1 MGRSVRVTLSAT
13 ILRRVAELIAG
24 HAGLRP
30 PEWVLKAR
38 LESRIAALGL
48 EQPERYAALVES
60 PDGARELELLVEA
73 LRVGETRFFRH
84 RAHVQAVQAAVVPA
98 LAAAR
103 SSGPVRAWSAGCATG
118 EEAYT
123 LAILLSRGLPAPLY
137 QVSVHAT
144 DISKEALEIARAG
157 EYPLS
162 ALDHVPEDLRKRAF
176 EAAGADRVRVA
187 AGFRRLV
194 QFESHNLTDPAYPQK
209 LDLIWCRNVLIYF
222 APEARRQVVLRLI
235 DSLAP
240 GGFLFVGYAETLR
253 DFEALE
259 TVRTPDAVLYRKPL
273 PGERPR
279 RASAPM
285 PVPPLARARAHGVPP
300 LDLVSDPGGDIS
312 GGALATPVPA
322 APPAAPAAPAFRG
335 VEAEAAVIELRGRYE
350 GGARLGRE
358 LAAALSGSYLR
369 VTIDLDGAE
378 YLDDDAGQVLRRACS
393 AARAAGVEVVLV
405 AERQA
410 TRRWLARSGAIEP
423 GEGR

>member
-1 MGRSVRVTLSAT
+1 M
-13 ILRRVAELIAG
+13 AELIAG

-48 EQPERYAALVES
+48 EQADRYAALIES

-84 RAHVQAVQAAVVPA
+84 RAHVRAVQDAVVPA

-103 SSGPVRAWSAGCATG
+103 ASGPVRAWSAGCASG

-123 LAILLSRGLPAPLY
+123 LAMLLARGLPAPIY

-157 EYPLS
+157 EYPAA
-162 ALDHVPEDLRKRAF
+162 ALDHVPEDLRRRAF
-176 EAAGADRVRVA
+176 ETIGEGRVRVA
-187 AGFRRLV
+187 AAFRRLV
-194 QFESHNLTDPAYPQK
+194 QFESHNLTEPGYPQK

-222 APEARRQVVLRLI
+222 APDARRQVVLRMI

-240 GGFLFVGYAETLR
+240 GGFLFVGYAESLR

-259 TVRTPDAVLYRKPL
+259 AVRTPDALLYRKPL

-285 PVPPLARARAHGVPP
+285 PVPSLARTPM
-300 LDLVSDPGGDIS
+300 
-312 GGALATPVPA
+312 ATPLPE
-322 APPAAPAAPAFRG
+322 PPPQRARRETPMFG
-335 VEAEAAVIELRGRYE
+335 GLEVEEAVLELRGRYDDGE
-350 GGARLGRE
+350 RLGRE
-358 LAAALSGSYLR
+358 LAAVLSGSYRR
-369 VTIDLDGAE
+369 VTIDLDGAD
-378 YLDDDAGQVLRRACS
+378 YLDDAAGQTLRRACS

-410 TRRWLARSGAIEP
+410 TRRWLARSGA
-423 GEGR
+423 GEDK

>member
-1 MGRSVRVTLSAT
+1 LPLSVH

-48 EQPERYAALVES
+48 EQADRYAALIES

-84 RAHVQAVQAAVVPA
+84 RAHVQAVQGAVVPA

-103 SSGPVRAWSAGCATG
+103 ASGPVRAWSAGCATG

-123 LAILLSRGLPAPLY
+123 LAILLSRGLPSPIY

-157 EYPLS
+157 EYPAA
-162 ALDHVPEDLRKRAF
+162 ALDHVPEDLRRRAF
-176 EAAGADRVRVA
+176 ETIDDGRVRVA
-187 AGFRRLV
+187 AAYRRLV
-194 QFESHNLTDPAYPQK
+194 QFESHNLTEPAYPQR

-222 APEARRQVVLRLI
+222 APDARRQVVLRLI

-240 GGFLFVGYAETLR
+240 GGFLFVGYAESLR
-253 DFEALE
+253 DFEALQ

-285 PVPPLARARAHGVPP
+285 PVPPLVRTPMATPLPAPPARARRET
-300 LDLVSDPGGDIS
+300 PGFG
-312 GGALATPVPA
+312 
-322 APPAAPAAPAFRG
+322 G
-335 VEAEAAVIELRGRYE
+335 VELEEAVLELRGRYDD
-350 GGARLGRE
+350 GDRLGRE
-358 LAAALSGSYLR
+358 LTAVLSGSYKK
-369 VTIDLDGAE
+369 VIIDLDGAD
-378 YLDDDAGQVLRRACS
+378 YLDDAAGAVLRRACS

-405 AERQA
+405 AERQS
-410 TRRWLARSGAIEP
+410 TRRWLARSGA
-423 GEGR
+423 GEDKK

>member
-1 MGRSVRVTLSAT
+1 VALSAQ

-48 EQPERYAALVES
+48 EQADRYAALLES
-60 PDGARELELLVEA
+60 ADGARELELLVEA

-84 RAHVQAVQAAVVPA
+84 RAHVQAVQGAVVPA

-103 SSGPVRAWSAGCATG
+103 SSGPVRAWSAGCASG

-123 LAILLSRGLPAPLY
+123 LAILLARGLPAPLY

-157 EYPLS
+157 EYPAS
-162 ALDHVPEDLRKRAF
+162 ALDHVPEELRRRAF
-176 EAAGADRVRVA
+176 EPVAEGRVRVA
-187 AGFRRLV
+187 AAYRRLV
-194 QFESHNLTDPAYPQK
+194 QFDSHNLTDPGYPQK

-222 APEARRQVVLRLI
+222 GAEARRHVVLRLI

-253 DFEALE
+253 DFDALE

-273 PGERPR
+273 AGERR
-279 RASAPM
+279 RSPSAPP
-285 PVPPLARARAHGVPP
+285 PVAVNMAPLARPP
-300 LDLVSDPGGDIS
+300 M
-312 GGALATPVPA
+312 ATPLPTA
-322 APPAAPAAPAFRG
+322 APPARARREPVFSG
-335 VEAEAAVIELRGRYE
+335 VEVEEAVLELRGRYDDGE
-350 GGARLGRE
+350 RLGRE
-358 LAAALSGSYLR
+358 LAAVLSGSYKK
-369 VTIDLDGAE
+369 VIIDLDGAD
-378 YLDDDAGQVLRRACS
+378 YLDDSAGPVLRRACS

-405 AERQA
+405 AERQG
-410 TRRWLARSGAIEP
+410 TRRWLTRSGAE
-423 GEGR
+423 GER

>member
-1 MGRSVRVTLSAT
+1 MTRGLLLWADHTSLPLPDHT
-13 ILRRVAELIAG
+13 LRRVAELIAG

-30 PEWVLKAR
+30 PEWVLRAR

-48 EQPERYAALVES
+48 DQPDRYATLIES
-60 PDGARELELLVEA
+60 PEGVRELELLVEA

-84 RAHVQAVQAAVVPA
+84 RAHVQAVEGAVVPA

-137 QVSVHAT
+137 QVSVQAT

-176 EAAGADRVRVA
+176 ETVGEGRVRVA
-187 AGFRRLV
+187 GPFRRLV
-194 QFESHNLTDPAYPQK
+194 QFESHNLTEPTYPQK
-209 LDLIWCRNVLIYF
+209 LDLIFCRNVLIYF
-222 APEARRQVVLRLI
+222 GPDARRQVVLRLI

-240 GGFLFVGYAETLR
+240 GGFLFVGYAESLR
-253 DFEALE
+253 DFDALQA
-259 TVRTPDAVLYRKPL
+259 VRTPDAVLYRKPL

-279 RASAPM
+279 RASVPM
-285 PVPPLARARAHGVPP
+285 PVPPLARRPM
-300 LDLVSDPGGDIS
+300 
-312 GGALATPVPA
+312 ATPVPLPA
-322 APPAAPAAPAFRG
+322 DMLAGRERAPSYGG
-335 VEAEAAVIELRGRYE
+335 VEAEEAVVELRGRYE
-350 GGARLGRE
+350 GGERLGRE
-358 LAAALSGSYLR
+358 LAIILSGSYRR
-369 VTIDLDGAE
+369 VTIDLDGAD
-378 YLDDDAGQVLRRACS
+378 YLDDDAGAILRRACS

-410 TRRWLARSGAIEP
+410 TRRWLSRSGATES
-423 GEGR
+423 GEGGDR

>member
-1 MGRSVRVTLSAT
+1 VPLSSQL
-13 ILRRVAELIAG
+13 LRRIAELIAG

-30 PEWVLKAR
+30 PEWVLRAR

-48 EQPERYAALVES
+48 EQAERYAALIES

-84 RAHVQAVQAAVVPA
+84 RAHIQAVQGAVVPA

-103 SSGPVRAWSAGCATG
+103 SSGPVRAWSAGCASG

-144 DISKEALEIARAG
+144 DISKEALEVARAA

-162 ALDHVPEDLRKRAF
+162 ALDHVPDDLRKRAF
-176 EAAGADRVRVA
+176 ETVGEGRVRVA
-187 AGFRRLV
+187 APFRRLV
-194 QFESHNLTDPAYPQK
+194 QFDSHNLTDPGYPQR

-222 APEARRQVVLRLI
+222 GPDARRQVVLRLI

-240 GGFLFVGYAETLR
+240 GGFLFVGYAESLR

-273 PGERPR
+273 AGERARRGSTPMSVAIPPMARPPMATPLPSPPPPAPSPPPR
-279 RASAPM
+279 REPPFATL
-285 PVPPLARARAHGVPP
+285 VPE
-300 LDLVSDPGGDIS
+300 
-312 GGALATPVPA
+312 
-322 APPAAPAAPAFRG
+322 
-335 VEAEAAVIELRGRYE
+335 EAVLELRGRYDD
-350 GGARLGRE
+350 GDRLGRE
-358 LAAALSGSYLR
+358 LAAVLSGSYRR
-369 VTIDLDGAE
+369 VIIDLDGAD
-378 YLDDDAGQVLRRACS
+378 YLDDAAGQVLRRACS

-405 AERQA
+405 AERQG
-410 TRRWLARSGAIEP
+410 TRRWLSRSGAE
-423 GEGR
+423 ER